1 MKELNRLL
9 NNPIYTITVK
19 KETPFIN
26 FKCYRSI
33 QKGDKYHLISCA
45 VYNWDGRQHIVITSA
60 QLVKYF
66 IIDEEFRCY

>member
-9 NNPIYTITVK
+9 NNPIYT
-19 KETPFIN
+19 
-26 FKCYRSI
+26 SI